1 MRTADADI
9 LIIPGWSGSGETHWQ
24 TRWER
29 NLKTARRV
37 EQGDWIAPDRAAWAG
52 AITQAIAAST
62 RPVILIA
69 HSLGVIATVHALQS
83 LHTLHAS
90 QASTPSNVAGA
101 FFVAPADVTEADTW
115 PTPGGHRLD
124 ARASGFTPLPEGPL
138 RCPSALVA
146 SANDPY
152 CRLERA
158 REFALNWGSTLLEA
172 GEVGH
177 INTDSG
183 HGPWPEGLMQL
194 GWFLKGL

>member
-37 EQGDWIAPDRAAWAG
+37 EQGDWIAPNRAAWADE
-52 AITQAIAAST
+52 IICAIAASQ

-69 HSLGVIATVHALQS
+69 HSLGVIATVHALQAVS
-83 LHTLHAS
+83 LG
-90 QASTPSNVAGA
+90 NVAGA
-101 FFVAPADVTEADTW
+101 FFVAPADVTEADSW
-115 PTPGGHRLD
+115 PEPGGHRFD
-124 ARASGFTPLPEGPL
+124 AQASGFVPLPTARL
-138 RCPSALVA
+138 SCPSALVA
-146 SANDPY
+146 STNDPY
-152 CRLERA
+152 CRFERA
-158 REFALNWGSTLLEA
+158 RDLAAAWGSTLLEA
-172 GEVGH
+172 GDVGH
-177 INTDSG
+177 INVDSG